1 MNENCLNEFYEKQKK
16 IKKRLLLITIRQFI
30 DIQVLAICYI
40 VYIPFIRVI
49 LFVLPTNFLG
59 IFLPLFT
66 IIGGMI
72 LLKVKITP
80 FAMRLCHK
88 YFWKILKIN
97 IIRKNFIL
105 VTFLEV
111 IFLAYL
117 LLRFVALCLIK

>member
-72 LLKVKITP
+72 L
-80 FAMRLCHK
+80 